1 MGLYDSLSWFK
12 TTITR
17 IDDDDDDRGGGG
29 DEDDAAADDVFNY
42 DYDVDVDFD
51 VDDIISYMLY
61 RGIVKQLI
69 RKSRDSH
76 LAAEQ
81 THKILFRSITV
92 YELHPHMV

>member
-1 MGLYDSLSWFK
+1 MMVVVVVMRMMLLLLLMMF
-12 TTITR
+12 
-17 IDDDDDDRGGGG
+17 
-29 DEDDAAADDVFNY
+29 FNY